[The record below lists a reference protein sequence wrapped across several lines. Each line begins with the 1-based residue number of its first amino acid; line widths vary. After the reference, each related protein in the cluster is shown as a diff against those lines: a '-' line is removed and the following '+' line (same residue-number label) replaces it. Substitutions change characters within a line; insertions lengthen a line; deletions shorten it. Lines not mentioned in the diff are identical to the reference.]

1 MKAEIL
7 VVRPGRETASAWK
20 NIAVV
25 DARVSFD
32 NYSIVIRN
40 VHIKKKEDISAAMW
54 PCFKI
59 EDQYVAL
66 VGFGD
71 HDREVR
77 HAIHNAYQ
85 EWQRNL
91 SREQEYSPSVEA
103 SQEIKAQGLSQDE
116 LYMAKE
122 AQKLRSMQAKAYGIP
137 EALPF

>member
-20 NIAVV
+20 NTAVV
-25 DARVSFD
+25 DVRVSFD

-59 EDQYVAL
+59 EEQYVAL

-91 SREQEYSPSVEA
+91 SREPSVEA
-103 SQEIKAQGLSQDE
+103 SQEIKAHGLSQDE

-122 AQKLRSMQAKAYGIP
+122 AQKLRSMQAKAYGMP
-137 EALPF
+137 EVLPF